1 MDRPGWVRYTQ
12 KRFGLI
18 GRQTFYL
25 VLSLRTLLL
34 VLHEGPDISDPL
46 IDACSHSRLSIFQ
59 SLAHTPYDMRAF
71 AFALQE
77 DQRNRRS
84 GTRNEAS

>member
-46 IDACSHSRLSIFQ
+46 IGACSHSRLSIFQ
-59 SLAHTPYDMRAF
+59 SLAHPIRYACLRIRIA
-71 AFALQE
+71 
-77 DQRNRRS
+77 RRS
-84 GTRNEAS
+84 TEP